1 MIETGT
7 EAGEFS
13 CMFTSLSFWNFESRE
28 CITYSK
34 QLNKIPL
41 MHTKQ
46 NHLSGAHRMGF
57 FYLEMSFRPKVAIEI
72 EISEW

>member
-1 MIETGT
+1 MYVY
-7 EAGEFS
+7 
-13 CMFTSLSFWNFESRE
+13 LDFWNFESHE

-46 NHLSGAHRMGF
+46 NLLSGAHRMGF
-57 FYLEMSFRPKVAIEI
+57 FCLEKSFRPKAAIGIEI
-72 EISEW
+72 PEW